1 MKIIL
6 VDRAPKKYYPITLTR
21 SLADVLVGCTRL
33 KDKWLRFTKDVD
45 IEAEDHLQDFYPK
58 LETKEAV
65 FVDSSVLPTTEI
77 VKRLKELSKGEGL
90 EIEGFKIAHASDS
103 SLLEGITWAE
113 YKGFFSR
120 IEALTDLFL
129 KNQQW
134 IADDLDYLPD
144 TINKASEFPQGVTV
158 TGNSLYLGKD
168 VKLEP
173 CIINTKAG
181 PVIIDSGAEVMEGC
195 MLRGPLYIGKN
206 AVIKMGA
213 KIYGPSS
220 FGPECRIGG
229 EVNNSVM
236 LGYSNKGHDGFLGNS
251 ILGEWCNLGAD
262 SNNSNLKNN
271 YGIVKRWCYES
282 GDFKATGL
290 QFCGLIMGD
299 HSKCAI
305 NTMFNTGS
313 TVGVNSNV
321 FTSKF
326 PPKYVP
332 SFAWLGDNKSQRYE
346 IEKSKEVA
354 KEVMKRRKVE
364 FTAAHSA
371 LFEAIYKMAI

>member
-6 VDRAPKKYYPITLTR
+6 VDRTPKKYYPITLTR
-21 SLADVLVGCTRL
+21 SLTDVLVGCTSL
-33 KDKWLRFTKDVD
+33 KDKWLRVTKQIA

-58 LETKEAV
+58 PNAAEAV
-65 FVDSSVLPTTEI
+65 FVDSSVLPTADLI
-77 VKRLKELSKGEGL
+77 ANLKELKKEEGL
-90 EIEGFKIAHASDS
+90 EINGFKIAHVSNL
-103 SLLEGITWAE
+103 SLFEGITWKE
-113 YKGFFSR
+113 YKGSFSR

-129 KNQQW
+129 KNEQW
-134 IADDLDYLPD
+134 ITDDLKHLPE
-144 TINKASEFPQGVTV
+144 NLQKATEIPQGVTV
-158 TGNSLYLGKD
+158 TGDALYLGKD

-220 FGPECRIGG
+220 FGPECRVGG

-251 ILGEWCNLGAD
+251 ILGEWCNIGAD

-271 YGIVKRWCYES
+271 YGIVKRWSYEQK
-282 GDFKATGL
+282 DFEDTGL

-332 SFAWLGDNKSQRYE
+332 SFSWLGDNQSQRYQV
-346 IEKSKEVA
+346 EKAKEVA
-354 KEVMKRRKVE
+354 QEVMKRRKVA
-364 FTAAHSA
+364 FTPAHSV
-371 LFEAIYKMAI
+371 LFDAIYKMSI